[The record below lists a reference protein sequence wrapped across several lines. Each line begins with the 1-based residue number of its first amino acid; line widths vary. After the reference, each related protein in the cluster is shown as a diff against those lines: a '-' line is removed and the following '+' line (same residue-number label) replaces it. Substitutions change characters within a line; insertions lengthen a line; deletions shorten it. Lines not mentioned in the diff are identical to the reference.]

1 MFHLYA
7 LIHFSKF
14 SQGVENL
21 TKLFVNF
28 NLSSQIFNFQQQYIC
43 RLMVLNHNFGFA
55 LLSGIM
61 FPFRNEMMRATGTT
75 EQRKLMI
82 GQGGSYAK
90 R

>member
-1 MFHLYA
+1 
-7 LIHFSKF
+7 
-14 SQGVENL
+14 
-21 TKLFVNF
+21 
-28 NLSSQIFNFQQQYIC
+28 
-43 RLMVLNHNFGFA
+43 VLNHNFGFA